1 MDLKDARPG
10 DAIELPEGVYAL
22 AAVTHCRA
30 TALEWLTLELAAGEA
45 AEPLKGPAT
54 SRPAVPTLAL
64 IGDRLYS
71 ITATEVETLPAA
83 AELTIEHMIYRLRH
97 HGEARGERSSRD
109 GHADFWVGQY
119 RHYEREG
126 HVLLFMEVHGVV
138 QRLGGEEMDLQLVR
152 VY

>member
-1 MDLKDARPG
+1 M
-10 DAIELPEGVYAL
+10 
-22 AAVTHCRA
+22 
-30 TALEWLTLELAAGEA
+30 
-45 AEPLKGPAT
+45 
-54 SRPAVPTLAL
+54 PTLAL